1 MIDGIGDSF
10 HSPSM
15 RAPLPTRRKG
25 KEPGT
30 HVVACASAA
39 GVRDWCV
46 SSALGYQATERL
58 RTTTCTVSGHSSALE
73 ILTTSCQ
80 IPARR
85 I

>member
-1 MIDGIGDSF
+1 MIDGIGVSF
-10 HSPSM
+10 IL
-15 RAPLPTRRKG
+15 LPCGLHCPRRKD

-58 RTTTCTVSGHSSALE
+58 RTTTCTVTRH
-73 ILTTSCQ
+73 
-80 IPARR
+80 
-85 I
+85 